1 MAWRWP
7 WERREAAKVPEDAT
21 DRWLRDLYE
30 NAESATV
37 WQTAAVEA
45 AAGLWGRVLSCAEV
59 APAGAGA
66 LAGVTP
72 CFLAWAGRALIL
84 RGEAVALID
93 VAEGEARLLPCLGH
107 DVDGHADPGSWI
119 YRCDV
124 AGPSSHRSR
133 RVPAAGVVH
142 LRWAVN
148 RAAPWRGLSPIRE
161 ARETGRHHARAT
173 RFAGD
178 LADPVH
184 LTSAVVWNK
193 DGEAARAPRPTPE
206 QGNLIRDEHPKRNA
220 EIRRKNLVPIL
231 PPDVDIVSPPR
242 NALTEAEREALQD
255 SGSGLLSACG
265 IPPQLLSTSGEA
277 TVAREAWRL
286 FYLSAVAPVAR
297 QVEDELRAK
306 LHPET
311 ALGFDMLRASD
322 QDQISRATERRAR
335 AYKALTE
342 AGIETGEARR
352 LAGLD

>member
-1 MAWRWP
+1 MSWRWP
-7 WERREAAKVPEDAT
+7 WERRAAAKVPEDAT
-21 DRWLRDLYE
+21 DRWLRDLYQDTDG
-30 NAESATV
+30 ATV

-45 AAGLWGRVLSCAEV
+45 AAGLWARVLSCAEV
-59 APAGAGA
+59 IPAGNAA

-72 CFLAWAGRALIL
+72 DFLAWVGRALIL
-84 RGEAVALID
+84 RGEAVAMID

-107 DVDGHADPGSWI
+107 DVDGQADPGTWV

-124 AGPSSHRSR
+124 PGPSSHRSR

-161 ARETGRHHARAT
+161 ARETGRHHARLT

-178 LADPVH
+178 LADLAH
-184 LTSAVVWNK
+184 TTDTVVWQKENET
-193 DGEAARAPRPTPE
+193 GPRPTPE
-206 QGNLIRDEHPKRNA
+206 QVSQIRGEFPKLDA

-231 PPDVDIVSPPR
+231 PPDVHITSPPR

-255 SGSGLLSACG
+255 SGSGILAACG

-286 FYLSAVAPVAR
+286 FYLSSVQTVAR
-297 QVEDELRAK
+297 QIEQELQEK
-306 LHPET
+306 LHPQASLNFE
-311 ALGFDMLRASD
+311 MLRAAD
-322 QDQISRATERRAR
+322 QDQLSRATMRRAQAFKVLR
-335 AYKALTE
+335 E